1 MRILTGIK
9 MKHILLI
16 FSLTVSINISLF
28 AQYQQNIES
37 LVELGNDLIK
47 LNDYKGALDKYNEAL
62 VMLPSYTA
70 ALDGKANVL
79 ILMGDYKGASK
90 IVDDGIK
97 NNPDFAPYY
106 LTRGKINV
114 FKEKFDNAIEDFD
127 LALDLNKTNHNKEL
141 ENMVYVNRGAAYQ
154 KIFENDKALADYS
167 KAIEMNPNNPNV
179 YMYRGFLYYQNNE
192 FATAIVDFDMVLE
205 IDENNHFAYYNRGM
219 AYMKLNEN
227 EKSCQDFHK
236 ACQLGNNNACKMI
249 VTRCMNK
256 KK

>member
-1 MRILTGIK
+1 MRILTRNK
-9 MKHILLI
+9 MKHLLLI
-16 FSLTVSINISLF
+16 LSLCVSINFNLL
-28 AQYQQNIES
+28 AQHQQNIES
-37 LVELGNDLIK
+37 LVELGNDLVK

-79 ILMGDYKGASK
+79 ILMSDYKGASK
-90 IVDDGIK
+90 IVDEGIR
-97 NNPDFAPYY
+97 NNPDFAAYY

-114 FKEKFDNAIEDFD
+114 FKEKFDDAIDDFNR
-127 LALDLNKTNHNKEL
+127 ALDLNQSGKDKEL

-179 YMYRGFLYYQNNE
+179 YMYRGSLYYQNSD
-192 FATAIVDFDMVLE
+192 FASAITDFDMVIE

-219 AYMKLNEN
+219 AYFKLNEN
-227 EKSCQDFHK
+227 DKGCQDFHK
-236 ACQLGNNNACKMI
+236 ACQLGNTNACKMI
-249 VTRCMNK
+249 VINCMK